1 MNFIFNREIALY
13 KCQKI
18 FILSTY
24 LIFSLFDK
32 LNIQEYL
39 I

>member
-18 FILSTY
+18 FNLSTY
-24 LIFSLFDK
+24 LIFSLFVK
-32 LNIQEYL
+32 LIIHEYL